1 MAELKLVA
9 KPWENEGRS
18 GVSYHVETAI
28 NGIPYSFKLVTT
40 ENDRRTLEVLVNQ
53 PIKKWGP

>member
-1 MAELKLVA
+1 MADLKLVA

-18 GVSYHVETAI
+18 GVSYHVETVI
-28 NGIPYSFKLVTT
+28 NGIPYSYKLLTT
-40 ENDRRTLEVLVNQ
+40 ENDRKTLETLVKP